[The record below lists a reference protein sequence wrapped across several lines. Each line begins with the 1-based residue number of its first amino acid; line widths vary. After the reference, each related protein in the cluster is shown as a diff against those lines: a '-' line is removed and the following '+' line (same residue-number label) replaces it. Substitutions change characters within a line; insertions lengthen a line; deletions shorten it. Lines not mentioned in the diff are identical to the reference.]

1 MDIKIDNYDTIK
13 ESNNMYNINEF
24 NIKKAA
30 KKFVDINEFQIWMND
45 FDNK

>member
-1 MDIKIDNYDTIK
+1 
-13 ESNNMYNINEF
+13 MYNINEF

-30 KKFVDINEFQIWMND
+30 KKFNHINEFQIWMND